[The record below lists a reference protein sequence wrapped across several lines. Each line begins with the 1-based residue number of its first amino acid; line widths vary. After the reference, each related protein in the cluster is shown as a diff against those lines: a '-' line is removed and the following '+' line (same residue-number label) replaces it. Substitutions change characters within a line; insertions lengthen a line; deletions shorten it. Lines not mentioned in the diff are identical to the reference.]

1 MALKMY
7 TTSSSTIG
15 HHYDHS
21 IGHSKDTLV
30 LEIEFLLLMS
40 LLI

>member
-7 TTSSSTIG
+7 STSNSTIG

-21 IGHSKDTLV
+21 IGHSKGTLAI
-30 LEIEFLLLMS
+30 EIEFLLLKS
-40 LLI
+40 LVV

>member
-15 HHYDHS
+15 HHNEHS
-21 IGHSKDTLV
+21 IEHSKATLV
-30 LEIEFLLLMS
+30 LEIEFLLLTS
-40 LLI
+40 LVV